1 MNENTVKLVL
11 LLFGGTIYMYLL
23 REDNFSVFSYY

>member
-1 MNENTVKLVL
+1 MKKQLN
-11 LLFGGTIYMYLL
+11 LFNFYFSGTIYMYLL